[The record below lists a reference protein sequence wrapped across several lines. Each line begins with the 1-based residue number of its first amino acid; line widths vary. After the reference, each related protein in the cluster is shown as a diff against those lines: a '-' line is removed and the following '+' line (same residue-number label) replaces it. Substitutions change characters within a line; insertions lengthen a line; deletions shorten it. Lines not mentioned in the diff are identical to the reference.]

1 MRIII
6 QEEKGKK
13 RVLRFP
19 TGLFCNR
26 FAAMLLRRSLK
37 KKGVTVTRKQTSHLL
52 KVLKQYRRT
61 HPEWELIDL
70 RDKKGQRVQIKL

>member
-6 QEEKGKK
+6 QEEKDKT

-26 FAAMLLRRSLK
+26 FAAMLLRHSLK
-37 KKGVTVTRKQTSHLL
+37 KKGVTVTRKQTAHFL
-52 KVLKQYRRT
+52 KTLKQYRRA
-61 HPEWELIDL
+61 HPEWELADI
-70 RDKKGQRVQIKL
+70 RDQKGRRVQIKL